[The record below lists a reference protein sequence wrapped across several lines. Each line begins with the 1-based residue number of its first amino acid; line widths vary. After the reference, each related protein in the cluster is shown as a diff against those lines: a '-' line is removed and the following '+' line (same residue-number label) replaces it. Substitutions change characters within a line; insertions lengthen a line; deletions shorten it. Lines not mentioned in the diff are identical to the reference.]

1 MARSVREWPRRRPRG
16 SRSGPVNVDRQEPV
30 SIVDAGVVGHERVRQ
45 RAAADPVAA
54 ALMAEFVES
63 LADNPFS
70 RSQMMCAVR
79 DEDLLGLCLAA
90 GNLVPLGL
98 PPEAMTPIADHVR
111 RHGLRFSSMVGS
123 ADQVMSLW
131 PLLRRHLGTPRD
143 IRPDQPSLMIDH
155 DPPLQADPRVR
166 PGRVDDLDI
175 LIPAC
180 VSMFTEEV
188 GYSPL
193 TAGGGY
199 ERRVRHLVDQGRSL
213 VRVAEGPQGRE
224 VVFKAEIGTVG
235 LGVAQVQG
243 VWVNPRYRG
252 RGLAAPGMAAV
263 VQHARAIFAP
273 AVSLY
278 VNSYNAAALATYR
291 SAGFRRVGTFATIL
305 L

>member
-1 MARSVREWPRRRPRG
+1 MREWPRRRPRR
-16 SRSGPVNVDRQEPV
+16 SRTGHLRLVRDESV
-30 SIVDAGVVGHERVRQ
+30 SIVDARAAGHERVRH
-45 RAAADPVAA
+45 RAAQDPVAA

-63 LADNPFS
+63 LADNPLS

-79 DEDLLGLCLAA
+79 EEQVLGLCLVA

-98 PPEAMTPIADHVR
+98 PPEAMAPMADHVR
-111 RHGLRFSSMVGS
+111 RRGLRFSSLVGS
-123 ADQVMSLW
+123 AEQVMSLW
-131 PLLRRHLGTPRD
+131 PLLRGHLGTPRD

-155 DPPLQADPRVR
+155 DPLVQADQQVR
-166 PGRVDDLDI
+166 PGRAEDLDI
-175 LIPAC
+175 LVPAC
-180 VSMFTEEV
+180 VAMFTEEV

-193 TAGGGY
+193 SAGGGY

-213 VRVAEGPQGRE
+213 VRIEEGPQGRE

-263 VQHARAIFAP
+263 IEYARDTFAP

-278 VNSYNAAALATYR
+278 VNSYNTAALATYR
-291 SAGFRRVGTFATIL
+291 RVGFRRVGTFATIL